1 MFAQPNISEGEMD
14 YVDRVNHLQK
24 AVIDASDRAETYLLA
39 VKAANKSP
47 PWELPEAT
55 ELFK

>member
-1 MFAQPNISEGEMD
+1 MFAQPNVSEGKMA
-14 YVDRVNHLQK
+14 YVDRVNHLKK
-24 AVIDASDRAETYLLA
+24 AAIDASDRAETYLLA

-47 PWELPEAT
+47 PWELLEAT

>member
-1 MFAQPNISEGEMD
+1 MFAQPNISEGKRA
-14 YVDRVNHLQK
+14 YVDRVNNLKK
-24 AVIDASDRAETYLLA
+24 AAIDASDRVETYLLA

-47 PWELPEAT
+47 SWELPEAT